1 MQNIIIHMVYIISG
15 KKNEGKTTK
24 LKQLI
29 ENRRDIS
36 GFVAEKVYDC
46 GRVTSY
52 ILISIKTNDKCT
64 IARLASLP
72 LPENWGESIGHGPF
86 KFSQSG
92 FDWAKSLFD
101 TAVKDGD
108 SAFVIDELGKL
119 ELNGKGHAEL
129 VRSALKSKMDTY
141 LSVRDVNVDEA
152 IRVFDIQDYEIINA
166 I

>member
-1 MQNIIIHMVYIISG
+1 MQNIILHMVYLISG

-29 ENRRDIS
+29 ENKKDIS

-52 ILISIKTNDKCT
+52 DLIDVKTGDKC
-64 IARLASLP
+64 IVAKLASLP

-86 KFSQSG
+86 RFSQSG
-92 FDWAKSLFD
+92 FDWAKSLYVN
-101 TAVKDGD
+101 AAKEGD

-119 ELNGKGHAEL
+119 ELNGKGHAEII
-129 VRSALKSKMDTY
+129 RSALKSKMDLY
-141 LSVRDVNVDEA
+141 LSVRDINVDES
-152 IRVFDIQDYEIINA
+152 IRVFDIQDYQIINA
-166 I
+166 V